1 MQLPP
6 AGTQRSNKHRHVS
19 IYGGYYCYCSDRPA
33 RTRPLP
39 EGSSR
44 ALLSAA
50 RASVRGRAL
59 LLLAVGASIRALPIP
74 HATSPHQKLMNG

>member
-1 MQLPP
+1 M
-6 AGTQRSNKHRHVS
+6 AD
-19 IYGGYYCYCSDRPA
+19 YCYCSDRPA

-50 RASVRGRAL
+50 WTSVRGRAL

-74 HATSPHQKLMNG
+74 HATPHHQKLMNE